1 MAFNLKGWAETHG
14 DGTDLPRAF
23 QYKSDTDAL
32 ADINTAGYFNTQKAV
47 VRVNDTIKVIDSS
60 NVHATLIVNQITS
73 AGVVDTTDGD
83 VVSATDTD

>member
-23 QYKSDTDAL
+23 QYKSDADVL
-32 ADINTAGYFNTQKAV
+32 ADINTAGYFNHQKAV
-47 VRVNDTIKVIDSS
+47 VRENDTIKVIDSS
-60 NVHATLIVNQITS
+60 GVHATLIVNSI
-73 AGVVDTTDGD
+73 ANGVVDTTDGD

>member
-1 MAFNLKGWAETHG
+1 MAFNLKGWSETHG

-23 QYKSDTDAL
+23 QYKSDTDTL
-32 ADINTAGYFNTQKAV
+32 ATINNAGYFNYLKAV
-47 VRVNDTIKVIDSS
+47 VKVHDAITVIDSAG
-60 NVHATLIVNQITS
+60 VRARLIVNGITS